1 MKCTGKRKLIITFCT
16 PRSTTV
22 FQKQTN
28 ALDSTHV
35 TLILGVVTKK
45 YFQSVLMEILVILN
59 LIKKP
64 PIHKIGGFFFVVRDK
79 RLELLT
85 FPV

>member
-1 MKCTGKRKLIITFCT
+1 MKCTGKRKLIITSCI

-28 ALDSTHV
+28 ALDSVHV

-45 YFQSVLMEILVILN
+45 YFQSVLMEILVI
-59 LIKKP
+59 
-64 PIHKIGGFFFVVRDK
+64 
-79 RLELLT
+79 
-85 FPV
+85 